1 MSTMSFDMAQIYQ
14 NIFFD
19 LLSHGQV
26 AGATLKETTLSYLNI

>member
-1 MSTMSFDMAQIYQ
+1 MSTMLFDMVQIYQ

-26 AGATLKETTLSYLNI
+26 VGTTLKETTLSYLNI